1 MNGIIC
7 LDKPQ
12 GFTSFD
18 AVAKL
23 RGILQTRR
31 LGHGGTLDPMA
42 TGVLPIFVGN
52 ATKACDIMP
61 DNTKSYRAGFR
72 LGQVSDTQ
80 DVTGTILAEYQ
91 KEVPQED
98 ILAVIPEFTGKIMQL
113 PPMYS
118 AVQVNGKRLYDLA
131 RQGIEVERTPREIEV
146 FSIDLADYDESARE
160 GVLEISCGKGTYIRT
175 IINDIGERL
184 GCGGIMTSLV
194 RTSSGGFTLADCHT
208 FEELQQKLGISYLF
222 IAHDLLVVQHISKRI
237 AVMYLGRIVETAE
250 SDEIIN
256 HPQHPYTQSLI
267 SAIPIPDPDIAKTR
281 HRIPLE
287 GDVPSPMNM
296 PSGCPFRTRCRY
308 ATERCAKE
316 CPSLQETAPGHSIA
330 CWNPHY

>member
-12 GFTSFD
+12 DFTSFD
-18 AVAKL
+18 VVAKL

-80 DVTGTILAEYQ
+80 DITGTILAEYDN
-91 KEVPQED
+91 EVSESD
-98 ILAVIPEFTGKIMQL
+98 ITGILPKFTGKIMQL

-131 RQGIEVERTPREIEV
+131 RQGIEVERTPREIEI
-146 FSIDLADYDESARE
+146 FSIELTSYDEALRE
-160 GVLEISCGKGTYIRT
+160 GTLEISCGKGTYIRT
-175 IINDIGERL
+175 IINDIGEVL

-208 FEELQQKLGISYLF
+208 FEELQQARDENRLDELVLPIERVFESLPKLRLGEAQTRMYRNGVKLDLARLRDIKDGCDTYTVYGNDGAF
-222 IAHDLLVVQHISKRI
+222 IGTAI
-237 AVMYLGRIVETAE
+237 ADRENGELKIG
-250 SDEIIN
+250 
-256 HPQHPYTQSLI
+256 
-267 SAIPIPDPDIAKTR
+267 K
-281 HRIPLE
+281 
-287 GDVPSPMNM
+287 NM
-296 PSGCPFRTRCRY
+296 G
-308 ATERCAKE
+308 
-316 CPSLQETAPGHSIA
+316 
-330 CWNPHY
+330 